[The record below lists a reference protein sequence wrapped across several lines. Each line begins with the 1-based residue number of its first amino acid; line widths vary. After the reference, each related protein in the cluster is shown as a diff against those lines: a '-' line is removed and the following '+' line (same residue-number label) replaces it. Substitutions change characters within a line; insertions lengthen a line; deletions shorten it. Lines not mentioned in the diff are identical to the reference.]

1 MLSSATIGLAFAAGV
16 LSTLSPCVLPLLP
29 IVIGSAAAEHRLAP
43 VALAAGLALSF
54 TVVGLFVATIG
65 FALGLDAGLFRNVGA
80 VLLLA
85 LGVVLIFP
93 VLQERITVAAGP
105 FGAMIGNRFGD
116 ASRTGIKG
124 QFGVGLLLGAVWS
137 PCAGPTLGA
146 ASVLASQGQQ
156 LVSVALTM
164 LAFGIGAALPL
175 LIIGALSREAAM
187 SLRSKLMTA
196 GRAVRTGMGGILMLL
211 GLAIITGADKS
222 IETYMVTH
230 SPEWLTRL
238 TTSL

>member
-1 MLSSATIGLAFAAGV
+1 MLSGATIGLAFAAGV

-29 IVIGSAAAEHRLAP
+29 IVIGAAAAEHRLAP

-54 TVVGLFVATIG
+54 TVIGLFVATIG
-65 FALGLDAGLFRNVGA
+65 FALGLDAGLFRNIGA
-80 VLLLA
+80 VLLFA

-105 FGAMIGNRFGD
+105 FGAMVANRFGD
-116 ASRTGIKG
+116 ASRSGIKG

-164 LAFGIGAALPL
+164 LIFGIGAALPL
-175 LIIGALSREAAM
+175 LIIGTLSREAAM
-187 SLRSKLMTA
+187 TLRSKLMTA
-196 GRAVRTGMGGILMLL
+196 GPAVRTGMGSVLMLL
-211 GLAIITGADKS
+211 GTAIVTGADKS
-222 IETYMVTH
+222 IETYLVTN